1 MKHINKEEKFIITL
15 IIIAIVGLICVNF
28 CNHLVEKTINETIEN
43 AVLVESN
50 ENGYVLNFYGQEYN
64 YSFD

>member
-1 MKHINKEEKFIITL
+1 MKEYKFIAL
-15 IIIAIVGLICVNF
+15 ILAIVIIGLGCVRF

-43 AVLVESN
+43 AVLVTSD

>member
-1 MKHINKEEKFIITL
+1 MKEYKFIAL
-15 IIIAIVGLICVNF
+15 ILAIAIVGLICVKF

-50 ENGYVLNFYGQEYN
+50 ENGYVLNFYGQEYS

>member
-15 IIIAIVGLICVNF
+15 IIIVLVGLSCVKF

-43 AVLVESN
+43 AVLVESD
-50 ENGYVLNFYGQEYN
+50 ENGYVLNFYGQEYE